1 LKIGKLKIPS
11 PDFYNN
17 TSSNQKNDMKTNYQV
32 PLIEEELQKNKISDE
47 ETKKSLR
54 IKAKNDQATRYF
66 KALRE
71 IEFIMVRI

>member
-1 LKIGKLKIPS
+1 
-11 PDFYNN
+11 
-17 TSSNQKNDMKTNYQV
+17 MKTNYQV